1 MFRYVRR
8 QLAASW
14 GAVLTLGVVALV
26 TAFVL
31 AAAPRAVAAMH
42 SDQAA
47 WTVGETTP
55 LTRDLIAVTG
65 PQVPDDWD
73 AYLAGLTQLR
83 DDQPEPLHGLLGD
96 PGFQV
101 SAAEP
106 ESVTPLPDSSLFSV
120 SLVLRATP
128 HLDENATLVEGRWPE
143 ATAGPLDQF
152 EYGSEEARES
162 RYPYE
167 VAVSRQ
173 AAERFGWEAGHEYEL
188 RAEGSSRTPLSS
200 RANSGWGP
208 LVVTGIYEQ
217 DGDPQGSWWRQNP
230 LGGVPNVIQ
239 DPNTGLNAEAAA
251 YVDPAMIGPLSWGSA
266 GTTTWIP
273 VSGDGLRADH
283 VPDVL
288 AQVRGIDAQQIPVD
302 DGSPAGFAVDLDS
315 RLTGVLATLLAQRVS
330 VDAIIAVLAT
340 GPLGAALAVLAL
352 GARLVIDRR
361 RPALALLHARGASD
375 AQLRA
380 MAGLEGAAVG
390 LLAAGAGF
398 AAGLWAVPGQVM
410 AAQVALAAAAGL
422 GPGVALALAAGP
434 RGLRGGRT
442 DLGRGRG
449 RARWILEVLVLV
461 SAVVSTTLL
470 LQRGVVGGA
479 VDPGADDDGGGGAAD
494 PLPTAGVDPLLAASP
509 LLLSLAVTLLAVR
522 LFPLVT
528 LAVERVLARRRD
540 LVPFLGAA
548 RATRD
553 PAGGVVPAIA
563 LVLCV
568 SVAATAAVL
577 YSTVTGGVARE
588 AWHDVGADLRVSGP
602 EVSADVAAELAA
614 IDGVRAVAP
623 VTDHDRIAVAVPG
636 GNGVRAT
643 LFTTDA
649 AAMAR
654 AQEGIADAPVR
665 TGSLGAGP
673 ESEPVPLLVTR
684 STGYD
689 VGQPVELRLP
699 DVVVTAEVVEAVD
712 QVAGLPGGEV
722 LVLADDARL
731 AAAASEH
738 LAEATDEEATPEDG
752 DDTSVISGSRA
763 RVALLALDDDA
774 GPVAGG
780 GGSAPATAVVG
791 DIGDVLPNA
800 VVDDPAAQAREIL
813 RSPASEGLV
822 AAFVAA
828 VGLAGL
834 LVGAVLVMTLM
845 LAAPARSR
853 LLAVLRTLGL
863 SARQGRGL
871 VGWEIGP
878 WIAVA
883 VVAGAVLGGVV
894 PVVLL
899 AAVDVTALTGGAE
912 PPDVRWDPVLTAGLA
927 AGLVVVATAAA
938 GLAAALGRR
947 HEIAA
952 QLRIER

>member
-26 TAFVL
+26 TALVL
-31 AAAPRAVAAMH
+31 SAAPRAVAVMH
-42 SDQAA
+42 GDQAE
-47 WTVGETTP
+47 WTVGESTP

-65 PQVPDDWD
+65 QQVPEDWD
-73 AYLAGLTQLR
+73 AYLAGLDRLR
-83 DDQPEPLHGLLGD
+83 DEQSEPLRGLLGAPD
-96 PGFQV
+96 FQV
-101 SAAEP
+101 GATDR
-106 ESVTPLPDSSLFSV
+106 ESVTPLPGSDLFSIV
-120 SLVLRATP
+120 LTLRATP
-128 HLDENATLVEGRWPE
+128 HLDEHATLVEGRWPE
-143 ATAGPLDQF
+143 ATDVPPDQF
-152 EYGSEEARES
+152 EYGGEDPRAA

-173 AAERFGWEAGHEYEL
+173 TAERFGWEAGHEYEL
-188 RAEGSSRTPLSS
+188 RAEGSSMVPLSS
-200 RANSGWGP
+200 RADGGWGP
-208 LVVTGIYEQ
+208 LVVTGVYEQ
-217 DGDPQGSWWRQNP
+217 EGDPQGSWWRQNP
-230 LGGVPNVIQ
+230 LGGAPNVIQ
-239 DPNTGLNAEAAA
+239 DPNTGLNAEAAV
-251 YVDPAMIGPLSWGSA
+251 YVDPAMIAPLSRSDA

-273 VSGDGLRADH
+273 VSGDGLRADQ

-288 AQVRGIDAQQIPVD
+288 AQLRGLDAQQLPVD
-302 DGSPAGFAVDLDS
+302 DGSSAAFALDLDS
-315 RLTGVLATLLAQRVS
+315 RLTDVLATLLAQRTG
-330 VDAIIAVLAT
+330 VDAVVAVLAT

-361 RPALALLHARGASD
+361 RPALTLLHARGASG

-380 MAGLEGAAVG
+380 MAGLEGATTG
-390 LLAAGAGF
+390 LAAAAAGF
-398 AAGLWAVPGQVM
+398 VIGLWVAPGQVTGT
-410 AAQVALAAAAGL
+410 QVALATAAGL
-422 GPGVALALAAGP
+422 APGVALALAAGP
-434 RGLRGGRT
+434 RGLRDGRS
-442 DLGRGRG
+442 DLSRGRG
-449 RARWILEVLVLV
+449 RVRWILEVLVL
-461 SAVVSTTLL
+461 AGAAVSTALL
-470 LQRGVVGGA
+470 LQRGVVGEAG
-479 VDPGADDDGGGGAAD
+479 DGGSEAGG
-494 PLPTAGVDPLLAASP
+494 PLPAAGVDPLLAASP
-509 LLLSLAVTLLAVR
+509 LLLSLAVTLVAVR

-528 LAVERVLARRRD
+528 LAVERVFARRRD

-553 PAGGVVPAIA
+553 PAGGVVPAVA

-588 AWHDVGADLRVSGP
+588 AWHEVGADLRVSGP
-602 EVSADVAAELAA
+602 EISDEVAAELAA
-614 IDGVRAVAP
+614 IDGVGAVAP
-623 VTDHDRIAVAVPG
+623 VADHDRIVIADPG

-649 AAMAR
+649 SAMAR
-654 AQEGIADAPVR
+654 AQEGIAEAATR
-665 TGSLGAGP
+665 TGDLGTPSDPGP
-673 ESEPVPLLVTR
+673 GPVPLVVTR

-689 VGQPVELRLP
+689 VGQEVELRLP
-699 DVVVTAEVVEAVD
+699 DVAVPAEVVEAVD

-722 LVLADDARL
+722 MVLADAARL
-731 AAAASEH
+731 TAAAGGSPGQDGPP
-738 LAEATDEEATPEDG
+738 ATTGPP
-752 DDTSVISGSRA
+752 A
-763 RVALLALDDDA
+763 RVALLALDDGVDGGA
-774 GPVAGG
+774 G
-780 GGSAPATAVVG
+780 APATAVVG
-791 DIGDVLPNA
+791 QIRDVLPHA
-800 VVDDPAAQAREIL
+800 VVDDPAAQAREVL
-813 RSPASEGLV
+813 RSPASTGLV

-828 VGLAGL
+828 VGLAGM
-834 LVGAVLVMTLM
+834 LVGAVIVMTLL
-845 LAAPARSR
+845 LAAPARAR

-912 PPDVRWDPVLTAGLA
+912 PPRVRWDPALTAGLA
-927 AGLVVVATAAA
+927 AGLAVVAAAAA

>member
-26 TAFVL
+26 TALVL
-31 AAAPRAVAAMH
+31 SAAPRAVAAMH
-42 SDQAA
+42 GDQAA

-55 LTRDLIAVTG
+55 LTRDLIAVSG
-65 PQVPDDWD
+65 QQVPEDWD
-73 AYLAGLTQLR
+73 AYLTGLTDLR
-83 DDQPEPLHGLLGD
+83 DEQPEPLHGLLGTPD
-96 PGFQV
+96 FQV
-101 SAAEP
+101 SASDP
-106 ESVTPLPDSSLFSV
+106 ESVTPLPGSDLFSIV
-120 SLVLRATP
+120 LTLRATP
-128 HLDENATLVEGRWPE
+128 HLDEHATLVEGRWPE
-143 ATAGPLDQF
+143 TTAGPLDQF
-152 EYGSEEARES
+152 EYGSEDPRAA

-173 AAERFGWEAGHEYEL
+173 AAERFGWEAGHEYDL
-188 RAEGSSRTPLSS
+188 RTDGSSMVPLSS

-217 DGDPQGSWWRQNP
+217 HGDPQGSWWRQNP
-230 LGGVPNVIQ
+230 IGGVPNVIQ
-239 DPNTGLNAEAAA
+239 DPNTGLNAQAAA
-251 YVDPAMIGPLSWGSA
+251 YVDPAMIDALSWGGAS
-266 GTTTWIP
+266 TTTWIP

-283 VPDVL
+283 VPGVL
-288 AQVRGIDAQQIPVD
+288 AQLRGIDAQEIPVD
-302 DGSPAGFAVDLDS
+302 DGGSAAFGLDLDS
-315 RLTGVLATLLAQRVS
+315 GLTDVLATLLAQRAG
-330 VDAIIAVLAT
+330 VDAVIAVLAA

-361 RPALALLHARGASD
+361 RPALALLHARGASG

-380 MAGLEGAAVG
+380 MAGLEGAAIG
-390 LLAAGAGF
+390 LVAAAAGF
-398 AAGLWAVPGQVM
+398 AIGLWAAPGQVTT
-410 AAQVALAAAAGL
+410 AQVLLAAAAGL

-434 RGLRGGRT
+434 RGLRGGRS

-449 RARWILEVLVLV
+449 RVRWILEVLVL
-461 SAVVSTTLL
+461 AGAAVSTALL

-479 VDPGADDDGGGGAAD
+479 GEAGAEDGGGGAVD
-494 PLPTAGVDPLLAASP
+494 PLPAAGVDPLLAASP

-528 LAVERVLARRRD
+528 LAVERALARRRD

-553 PAGGVVPAIA
+553 PAGGVVPAVA

-588 AWHDVGADLRVSGP
+588 AWHEVGADLRVSGP
-602 EVSADVAAELAA
+602 EISEEVAAELSA
-614 IDGVRAVAP
+614 IDGVAAVAP
-623 VTDHDRIAVAVPG
+623 VTDHDRIAVAEPA

-654 AQEGIADAPVR
+654 AQEGVAGAPAL
-665 TGSLGAGP
+665 TGTLGSRDTPG
-673 ESEPVPLLVTR
+673 SEAVPLIVTR
-684 STGYD
+684 STGYGA
-689 VGQPVELRLP
+689 GQEVELRLP
-699 DVVVTAEVVEAVD
+699 DAVVPGVVVEAVD

-731 AAAASEH
+731 AGAVRAAE
-738 LAEATDEEATPEDG
+738 DEEGPPAAGPP
-752 DDTSVISGSRA
+752 A
-763 RVALLALDDDA
+763 RVALLALDGA
-774 GPVAGG
+774 GSRSGG
-780 GGSAPATAVVG
+780 GGGEPASAVVQG
-791 DIGDVLPNA
+791 IREVLPNA

-813 RSPASEGLV
+813 RSPASTGLV

-828 VGLAGL
+828 VVLAGL
-834 LVGAVLVMTLM
+834 LVGAVLVMALM
-845 LAAPARSR
+845 LAAPARAR

-894 PVVLL
+894 PVILL
-899 AAVDVTALTGGAE
+899 SAVDVTALTGGTQSPE
-912 PPDVRWDPVLTAGLA
+912 VRWDPVLTAGLA
-927 AGLVVVATAAA
+927 AGLVVVAVVAV